1 MIGGQVDL
9 LCDQPVSTTS
19 YLQSGLIKGYAI
31 ANPTR
36 LSTLPALPTFAEAGM
51 PGFSLAV
58 WHGLYAPK
66 GTPPATIATLE
77 AALKR
82 ALHDPAL
89 IQRFAS
95 LGTAPVEDARITPQ
109 ALRVQLKSEVDR
121 WGPLIKKA
129 GIYAE

>member
-1 MIGGQVDL
+1 L
-9 LCDQPVSTTS
+9 
-19 YLQSGLIKGYAI
+19 
-31 ANPTR
+31 
-36 LSTLPALPTFAEAGM
+36 
-51 PGFSLAV
+51 PGFELAV

-66 GTPPATIATLE
+66 GTPKAVLQTLE

-95 LGTAPVEDARITPQ
+95 LGTAPVDDSQATAQ
-109 ALRVQLKSEVDR
+109 ALRAHLATEIGR

-129 GIYAE
+129 GVYAD